1 MIELDKYRERKNHR
15 MRRLLWLL
23 VNCTLFRVSPSFA
36 RNWLLRLFGA
46 HIGKSLVY
54 RTVDIYDPANLSIGN
69 MSCIGPH
76 VEIYCK
82 DKVAIGDNSVISQW
96 AYVCTASHDVQSPV
110 MALTTK
116 PITIGNGV
124 WVASRAV
131 ILPGVDLGN
140 GSVVGACAV
149 VAKSVDEWTV
159 VAGNPA
165 TTVKQRILRKD

>member
-1 MIELDKYRERKNHR
+1 MIELDKYREPNNHR
-15 MRRLLWLL
+15 LRRLLWLL
-23 VNCTLFRVSPSFA
+23 VNCTLFRVSPSLV
-36 RNWLLRLFGA
+36 RNGLLRLFGA

-69 MSCIGPH
+69 MSCIGPY

-82 DKVAIGDNSVISQW
+82 DKIVIGDNSVISQR
-96 AYVCTASHDVQSPV
+96 AYLCTASHDVQSPV

-116 PITIGNGV
+116 PISIGNGV

-131 ILPGVDLGN
+131 ILPGADLGN
-140 GSVVGACAV
+140 GSVVGAGAV
-149 VAKSVDEWTV
+149 VAKRVDEWTV

-165 TTVKQRILRKD
+165 TVVKQRILRPA

>member
-1 MIELDKYRERKNHR
+1 MIELDKYREPKNHR
-15 MRRLLWLL
+15 LRRLLWLL
-23 VNCTLFRVSPSFA
+23 VNCTLFRVSPSLV
-36 RNWLLRLFGA
+36 RNGLLRLFGA

-82 DKVAIGDNSVISQW
+82 DKIVIGDNSVISQR

-116 PITIGNGV
+116 PISIGNGV

-131 ILPGVDLGN
+131 ILPGADLGN
-140 GSVVGACAV
+140 GSVVGAGAV
-149 VAKSVDEWTV
+149 VAKRVDEWTV

-165 TTVKQRILRKD
+165 TVVKQRILRPA

>member
-1 MIELDKYRERKNHR
+1 MIELDKYREPKNHR
-15 MRRLLWLL
+15 LRRLLWLL
-23 VNCTLFRVSPSFA
+23 VNCTLFRVSPSLV
-36 RNWLLRLFGA
+36 RNGLLRLFGA

-69 MSCIGPH
+69 MSCIGPY

-82 DKVAIGDNSVISQW
+82 DKIVIGDNSVISQR

-116 PITIGNGV
+116 PISIGNGV

-131 ILPGVDLGN
+131 ILPGADLGN
-140 GSVVGACAV
+140 GSVVGAGAV
-149 VAKSVDEWTV
+149 VAKRVDEWTV

-165 TTVKQRILRKD
+165 TVVKQRILRPA

>member
-1 MIELDKYRERKNHR
+1 MIELDKYREPKNHR
-15 MRRLLWLL
+15 LRRLLWLL
-23 VNCTLFRVSPSFA
+23 VNCTLFRVSPSLV
-36 RNWLLRLFGA
+36 RNGLLRLFGA

-82 DKVAIGDNSVISQW
+82 DKIVIGDNSVISQR

-110 MALTTK
+110 MALMTK
-116 PITIGNGV
+116 PISIGNGV

-131 ILPGVDLGN
+131 ILPGADLGN
-140 GSVVGACAV
+140 GSVVGAGAV
-149 VAKSVDEWTV
+149 VAKRVDEWTV

-165 TTVKQRILRKD
+165 TVVKQRILRPA

>member
-1 MIELDKYRERKNHR
+1 MIELDKYRESKNHR
-15 MRRLLWLL
+15 LRRLLWLL
-23 VNCTLFRVSPSFA
+23 VNCTLFRVSPSFV
-36 RNWLLRLFGA
+36 RNGLLRLFGA

-69 MSCIGPH
+69 MSCIGPY

-82 DKVAIGDNSVISQW
+82 DKIVIGDNSVISQRV
-96 AYVCTASHDVQSPV
+96 YVCTASHDVQSPV

-116 PITIGNGV
+116 PISIGNGV

-131 ILPGVDLGN
+131 ILPGADLGN
-140 GSVVGACAV
+140 GSVVGAGAV
-149 VAKSVDEWTV
+149 VAKRVDEWTV

-165 TTVKQRILRKD
+165 TVVKQRILRPA

>member
-1 MIELDKYRERKNHR
+1 MIELDKYREQKNHR
-15 MRRLLWLL
+15 LRRLLWLL
-23 VNCTLFRVSPSFA
+23 VNCTLFRVSPSFV
-36 RNWLLRLFGA
+36 RNGLLRLFGA

-116 PITIGNGV
+116 PISIGNGV

-131 ILPGVDLGN
+131 ILPGADLGN
-140 GSVVGACAV
+140 GSVVGAGAV
-149 VAKSVDEWTV
+149 VAKRVDEWTV

-165 TTVKQRILRKD
+165 TVVKQRILRPA